1 MRKLAS
7 ADIEALLTLAH
18 DPTPAARQQLVG
30 AVSDFMFRDDGELSA
45 REREI
50 AVDILRT
57 LIRETETAIRRALAD
72 RLSREPT
79 APHELIVALANDEI
93 DVAQPVLSDSVV
105 LTDPDLLE
113 VIKQRTLQHQ
123 LAIALRRGLSERVSA
138 ALVATGNE
146 SVMQSVL
153 DNATARFDRSVLE
166 AMVERSRTIERIRRP
181 LLSREELDSRLA
193 SKMYSWVSAALRR
206 HILYHYDVDADIVD
220 RAMGDTITEI
230 RHDQSRH
237 NALADVADKIMQI
250 FQGAALDDPR
260 LLLRVLRAGEVALF
274 EGLFAKFTGL
284 SLRLARRAIYE
295 PGGKPLAIVCRAAGV
310 DKPNFASL
318 FLLARQARPGDK
330 SVDPQELPTVLNF
343 FDGLSRL
350 SAKQLVAKW
359 REERTPVHR
368 SDFGRSLH

>member
-7 ADIEALLTLAH
+7 ADIDALLTLAH

-93 DVAQPVLSDSVV
+93 DVAQPVLADSVV

-206 HILYHYDVDADIVD
+206 HNL
-220 RAMGDTITEI
+220 
-230 RHDQSRH
+230 
-237 NALADVADKIMQI
+237 
-250 FQGAALDDPR
+250 
-260 LLLRVLRAGEVALF
+260 
-274 EGLFAKFTGL
+274 
-284 SLRLARRAIYE
+284 
-295 PGGKPLAIVCRAAGV
+295 
-310 DKPNFASL
+310 
-318 FLLARQARPGDK
+318 
-330 SVDPQELPTVLNF
+330 
-343 FDGLSRL
+343 
-350 SAKQLVAKW
+350 
-359 REERTPVHR
+359 
-368 SDFGRSLH
+368 